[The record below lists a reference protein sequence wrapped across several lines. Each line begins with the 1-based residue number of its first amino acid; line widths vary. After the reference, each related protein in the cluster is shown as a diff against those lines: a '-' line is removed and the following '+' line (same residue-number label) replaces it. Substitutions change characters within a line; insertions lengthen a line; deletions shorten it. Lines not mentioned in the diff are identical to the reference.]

1 MRTSIKRGIIAAAVT
16 ASALGTGAGL
26 AATASTASAATA
38 TTAAVTYKA
47 PVLNH
52 WHQMSVVYNGTTY
65 SGYWVLLQAHRDGLL
80 TGWLY
85 DPYLPV
91 GYQYLPVHGAA
102 SGPDVVFEASYGP
115 SSVQGVRAFDGII
128 SGGVLGGTW
137 TQTGSQANGAGQ
149 TFTFTS

>member
-1 MRTSIKRGIIAAAVT
+1 MRTSIKRGVTAAAILAAT
-16 ASALGTGAGL
+16 LGTGAGF
-26 AATASTASAATA
+26 AATASTASAATG
-38 TTAAVTYKA
+38 TTAAAVVRH
-47 PVLNH
+47 PVLNY

-80 TGWLY
+80 TGWLF
-85 DPYLPV
+85 DPNLPV
-91 GYQYLPVHGAA
+91 GHQYLPVYGAA
-102 SGPDVVFEASYGP
+102 YGNNVVFAASYGP

-128 SGGVLGGTW
+128 SGGVLGGAW